1 VAFDGHTD
9 PPCRF
14 LPTDTLRVCAL
25 AVGLGLLYFG
35 SSFKRTATLVAFG
48 CVMFLTSFINLYAVQ
63 VFHSETHGP
72 CHEWPLWTAFII
84 ALVPV
89 LVLSLAHSMLA
100 AAQLTPLIDFATGFA
115 VCAHGCLVV
124 HVALEQFTAYEM
136 LEREQRFPLHLF
148 LISSILLAIIAGLIA
163 AYAAP
168 AMSIVL
174 TCASGGYA
182 LAIGLSGLV
191 ALATTEPLP
200 GYARAAPP
208 PPRAAPP
215 PPHVPTATVARAR
228 TSSLGK
234 PPLLTRAANWTRV
247 CAVYG
252 STPCLWS
259 LGQPAP
265 PGSCGRS
272 GRAEARRKRS

>member
-1 VAFDGHTD
+1 
-9 PPCRF
+9 
-14 LPTDTLRVCAL
+14 
-25 AVGLGLLYFG
+25 LGLLYFG
-35 SSFKRTATLVAFG
+35 SSFKRAATLVAFG

-148 LISSILLAIIAGLIA
+148 LISSTDSSLRSASDEHRAHVCFGWVRSRHRPLRLGRASYDGATAGVCARCTTTTARAHSNRRTCPHQLPRQTALAHTRSELDACLCSIWFYALFMVAWAAGASWQLWQQRQSRSA
-163 AYAAP
+163 TKKKLTEASPLVASTGATSG
-168 AMSIVL
+168 AMSK
-174 TCASGGYA
+174 G
-182 LAIGLSGLV
+182 
-191 ALATTEPLP
+191 
-200 GYARAAPP
+200 
-208 PPRAAPP
+208 
-215 PPHVPTATVARAR
+215 
-228 TSSLGK
+228 
-234 PPLLTRAANWTRV
+234 
-247 CAVYG
+247 
-252 STPCLWS
+252 
-259 LGQPAP
+259 
-265 PGSCGRS
+265 
-272 GRAEARRKRS
+272 